1 MRDLRARARVLAP
14 VSYVQNLLSVAEPEG
29 GDPGGSEVELV
40 KYSRSISTGGES
52 YPATRGM
59 LAKGLVW

>member
-1 MRDLRARARVLAP
+1 
-14 VSYVQNLLSVAEPEG
+14 VQNLLSLAEPEG
-29 GDPGGSEVELV
+29 GDPGGSEGELV
-40 KYSRSISTGGES
+40 KDPRSISTGGES